1 MEQVLKII
9 QENIALIS
17 LGVFS
22 LIEFTPIKFSPL
34 DFIGKRLNKTTNEN
48 LERTNEN
55 LKKTNEHLETYHQEE
70 AKILITDFVQDI
82 KNGEVKSETQWIAM
96 MNFVNEYIEK
106 GWNSEIKQ
114 DALYIEKKYKEIFMK

>member
-70 AKILITDFVQDI
+70 AKIL
-82 KNGEVKSETQWIAM
+82 
-96 MNFVNEYIEK
+96 
-106 GWNSEIKQ
+106 